1 MRKKPYFESER
12 RRYVRLEPEEPIS
25 VRFKV
30 IEESRRRKVATGTDR
45 AKTKSVGGGG
55 MFLEI
60 PPLKPKMLD
69 GLLRGTH
76 VLSLQIDIPNV
87 SRPIKVLARVI
98 WVEGKRRVDSNR
110 YGVGVSFIGISEDD
124 REKIM
129 NYVIDSCSG

>member
-1 MRKKPYFESER
+1 
-12 RRYVRLEPEEPIS
+12 
-25 VRFKV
+25 
-30 IEESRRRKVATGTDR
+30 
-45 AKTKSVGGGG
+45 